1 MRVSWLWAAMRLRGY
16 WEGFGKGLMIGQ
28 GVSVLPGCCVVGI
41 NEKRPRLPG
50 AAYVL
55 QDA

>member
-1 MRVSWLWAAMRLRGY
+1 
-16 WEGFGKGLMIGQ
+16 MIGQ